1 LSKFINNE
9 VDPESREIVN
19 LIASL
24 AQNRPQDGVAYTQQ
38 DIQNVR
44 NAAEEVL
51 KEIQG
56 KVEKRLETV

>member
-1 LSKFINNE
+1 MSKFINNE

-19 LIASL
+19 LVASL
-24 AQNRPQDGVAYTQQ
+24 AQNRPQNGGTYTQQ

-44 NAAEEVL
+44 NAVEEVL